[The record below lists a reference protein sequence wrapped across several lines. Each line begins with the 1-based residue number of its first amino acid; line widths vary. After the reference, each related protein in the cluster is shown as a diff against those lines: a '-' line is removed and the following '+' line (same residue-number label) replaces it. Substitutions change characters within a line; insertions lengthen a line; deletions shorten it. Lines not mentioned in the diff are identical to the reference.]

1 MSIAIWP
8 EFKNRLRPL
17 SKYER
22 ERLEE
27 NLIADGCREPLVVW
41 AQIPVDGEHKCY
53 GSGDCRLVP
62 GDGVWTCT
70 SCDHNPA
77 PMENVLLDGHNR
89 LEICSRLGI
98 HYEIVE
104 ANGIQSEADALRW
117 IDGNQAGRR
126 NEPAF
131 VRFEGV
137 VENKAEIQ
145 EKARANLVESGERF
159 GKGSQN
165 SDEPIERI
173 RTDETLAEM
182 AGMSRD
188 TFRKAE
194 RLREEAAPEL
204 LDALRR
210 DEVSIHLA
218 SQVVDLPD
226 EERTQAIEAMS
237 TVDQPA
243 QVLREAV
250 RTYRAIG
257 SGENEWYTP
266 AEYAEMARSVMGS
279 IDLDPASCDEANE
292 VIKADAYYTKD
303 DDGLSKDWHG
313 NVWCNPPYS
322 RDLMPAFVE
331 KLKDSYA
338 SGQVQQAILV
348 SHNNT
353 DTAWFH
359 SLASVAS
366 AICFPKKRIRFYRG
380 DDIAAPTNGQAFFY
394 LGTQTE
400 AFKDAFCGVGFVVAP
415 I

>member
-1 MSIAIWP
+1 MTIVIWP

-41 AQIPVDGEHKCY
+41 CKAGEPVECG
-53 GSGDCRLVP
+53 
-62 GDGVWTCT
+62 T
-70 SCDHNPA
+70 
-77 PMENVLLDGHNR
+77 LLDGHNR
-89 LEICSRLGI
+89 YEICTRLGI
-98 HYEIVE
+98 YYEIVE
-104 ANGIQSEADALRW
+104 AHGIQSEVDALRW

-131 VRFEGV
+131 VRGDAVLEH
-137 VENKAEIQ
+137 KAEIQ
-145 EKARANLVESGERF
+145 DRARANQVRKPADFVSP
-159 GKGSQN
+159 N
-165 SDEPIERI
+165 SDEQI
-173 RTDETLAEM
+173 RTDATLADM
-182 AGMSRD
+182 AGMGRD
-188 TFRKAE
+188 SLRKIE
-194 RLREEAAPEL
+194 RLREEAEPEL

-218 SQVVDLPD
+218 HQVIDLPD
-226 EERTQAIEAMS
+226 EERTQAIEAMA
-237 TVDQPA
+237 TADQVA

-250 RTYRAIG
+250 RNHRAIG
-257 SGENEWYTP
+257 TGENEWYTP
-266 AEYAEMARSVMGS
+266 AEYADMARSVMGS

-292 VIKADAYYTKD
+292 AIKADAYYTKE

-338 SGQVQQAILV
+338 SGQVRQAILI

-394 LGTQTE
+394 LGMETE

>member
-1 MSIAIWP
+1 MDIAVWP

-41 AQIPVDGEHKCY
+41 ARIPVDGEHKCY

-77 PMENVLLDGHNR
+77 LMEGVLLDGHNR
-89 LEICSRLGI
+89 LEICNRLGI

-131 VRFEGV
+131 VRGDAVLEH
-137 VENKAEIQ
+137 KAEIQ
-145 EKARANLVESGERF
+145 ERARANQQGGQGGVLLPP
-159 GKGSQN
+159 N
-165 SDEPIERI
+165 SAEAIETR
-173 RTDETLAEM
+173 EVLADM
-182 AGMSRD
+182 AGMGRD
-188 TFRKAE
+188 TLRKVE
-194 RLREEAAPEL
+194 RLREEAEPEL

-210 DEVSIHLA
+210 EKVSIHLA

-226 EERTQAIEAMS
+226 EERTRAIEAMS

-266 AEYAEMARSVMGS
+266 AEYAEMARFVMGS

>member
-1 MSIAIWP
+1 MTVAIWP
-8 EFKNRLRPL
+8 EFKSLIPPL
-17 SKYER
+17 DSDER
-22 ERLEE
+22 AQLEA
-27 NLIADGCREPLVVW
+27 NLAADGCRDPLVVW
-41 AQIPVDGEHKCY
+41 RRAGEPLEC
-53 GSGDCRLVP
+53 
-62 GDGVWTCT
+62 
-70 SCDHNPA
+70 A
-77 PMENVLLDGHNR
+77 VLLDGHNR
-89 LEICSRLGI
+89 YEICTRLGI

-104 ANGIQSEADALRW
+104 VQGVESVDDARLW
-117 IDGNQAGRR
+117 IVRNQLGRR
-126 NEPAF
+126 NITAF
-131 VRFEGV
+131 VRTELVLIAKPIIEAKAKANQQGGQGGILLR
-137 VENKAEIQ
+137 ENSHEAT
-145 EKARANLVESGERF
+145 
-159 GKGSQN
+159 
-165 SDEPIERI
+165 
-173 RTDETLAEM
+173 RTDETLADM
-182 AGMSRD
+182 AGVSSN
-188 TFRKAE
+188 TIRKVE
-194 RLREEAAPEL
+194 RIQQEAPPEL
-204 LDALRR
+204 IEAVRR
-210 DEVSIHLA
+210 NDVSIHLA

-226 EERTQAIEAMS
+226 EERTQAIEDALS
-237 TVDQPA
+237 DLAHAP

-279 IDLDPASCDEANE
+279 IDLDPASCDEAND

-303 DDGLSKDWHG
+303 DDGLSKEWRG

-338 SGQVQQAILV
+338 SGHVRQAILV

-366 AICFPKKRIRFYRG
+366 AICFPKKRIKFYRG

-394 LGTQTE
+394 LGAQTE

>member
-1 MSIAIWP
+1 MTIAIWP

-41 AQIPVDGEHKCY
+41 TPIPVDGEHKCY

-70 SCDHNPA
+70 SCDHDPA
-77 PMENVLLDGHNR
+77 PMEHVLLDGHNR

-98 HYEIVE
+98 HYEIVD
-104 ANGIQSEADALRW
+104 ANGIQSGADALRW

-126 NEPAF
+126 NEPAL
-131 VRFEGV
+131 VRIEAV
-137 VENKAEIQ
+137 LEHKAEIE
-145 EKARANLVESGERF
+145 EKARA
-159 GKGSQN
+159 SQVRKPADFVSPN
-165 SDEPIERI
+165 SDEQI
-173 RTDETLAEM
+173 RTDETLADM
-182 AGMSRD
+182 ANVGRT
-188 TFRKAE
+188 TFREGARLLKEAE
-194 RLREEAAPEL
+194 PEL

-210 DEVSIHLA
+210 DELSIHLA

-226 EERTQAIEAMS
+226 KERTRAIEAMS

-366 AICFPKKRIRFYRG
+366 EICFPKKRIRFYRG
-380 DDIAAPTNGQAFFY
+380 DDVAAPTNGQAFFY

>member
-1 MSIAIWP
+1 MTIDIWP
-8 EFKNRLRPL
+8 QFKNRLRPL

-22 ERLEE
+22 EKLEE

-41 AQIPVDGEHKCY
+41 ARIPVDGEHKCY

-77 PMENVLLDGHNR
+77 LMEDVLLDGHNR

-104 ANGIQSEADALRW
+104 AIGIQSEADALRW

-126 NEPAF
+126 NEPAL
-131 VRFEGV
+131 VRIEAV
-137 VENKAEIQ
+137 LEHKAETE
-145 EKARANLVESGERF
+145 EKARANQVRKPADFVSP
-159 GKGSQN
+159 N
-165 SDEPIERI
+165 SDEQI
-173 RTDETLAEM
+173 RTDKTLADM
-182 AGMSRD
+182 ANVGRT
-188 TFRKAE
+188 TFREGE
-194 RLREEAAPEL
+194 RLLKEAEPEL

-210 DEVSIHLA
+210 EEVTIHLA
-218 SQVVDLPD
+218 SQVIDLPD

-237 TVDQPA
+237 TADQPA

-292 VIKADAYYTKD
+292 VIKADAFYTKD
-303 DDGLSKDWHG
+303 DDGLSKDWRG